1 MDIRALLRTTVERE
15 ASDLHLTAGM
25 PALVR
30 LHGDMVRLD
39 DRPLSPQDV
48 LDLVHALMSPA
59 QQAAFKAE
67 RELDFSFEEPGLSR
81 FRVNVYQQLRGP
93 AAVLRVIPSAIRSLE
108 SLQAPKV
115 LADLAMLP
123 RGLVLFTG
131 PTGSGKSTSMAAM
144 VDHRNRLDDGHI
156 LTIEDPIEFVHESR
170 RCLVN
175 QREVGTHTAG
185 FAQALRS
192 ALREDPDVILVGELR
207 DLETIRLALTAAET
221 GHLVLATLHTSSAAK
236 SVDRIV
242 DVFPAG
248 EKDMVQAML
257 SESLQGVVSQTLC
270 RNAAG
275 NGRVAALEIMIGTPA
290 IRNLIRENKVA
301 QMYSVMQSGLA
312 QGMQTLDQHLANLVR
327 SGLVGADE
335 ARRHA
340 RYPETIR

>member
-1 MDIRALLRTTVERE
+1 MQIVDLLNETLKRQ
-15 ASDLHLTAGM
+15 ASDLHLAAGLPPM
-25 PALVR
+25 VRVHGDIIRLSEAPLSADEVMGLVR
-30 LHGDMVRLD
+30 PIMN
-39 DRPLSPQDV
+39 PLQLKTYESQ
-48 LDLVHALMSPA
+48 L
-59 QQAAFKAE
+59 
-67 RELDFSFEEPGLSR
+67 ELDFSHEVQGLSR

-93 AAVLRVIPSAIRSLE
+93 AAALRVVPSEIRSLE
-108 SLQAPKV
+108 SLQAPRV
-115 LADLAMLP
+115 LSELAMLP

-144 VDHRNRLDDGHI
+144 VDHRNRRHDGHI

-175 QREVGTHTAG
+175 QREVGTHTLG

-236 SVDRIV
+236 SVDRLI

-248 EKDMVQAML
+248 EKDMVRAML
-257 SESLQGVVSQTLC
+257 SESLQGVISQTLC
-270 RNAAG
+270 KTADRK
-275 NGRVAALEIMIGTPA
+275 GRVAALEIMLGTPA

-301 QMYSVMQSGLA
+301 QMYSVMQSGMS
-312 QGMQTLDQHLANLVR
+312 QGMQTLDQHLSTLVR
-327 SGLVGADE
+327 SGLLAADE
-335 ARRHA
+335 ARQHA

>member
-1 MDIRALLRTTVERE
+1 MKIADLLTETLERG

-25 PALVR
+25 PPLLR
-30 LHGDMVRLD
+30 INGDILRTN
-39 DRPLSPQDV
+39 RPTLQSADVAILIGQLLSPTQLKTYESQLE
-48 LDLVHALMSPA
+48 LDLAHEVL
-59 QQAAFKAE
+59 
-67 RELDFSFEEPGLSR
+67 GLSR
-81 FRVNVYQQLRGP
+81 FRVNLFWQQRGP
-93 AAVLRVIPSAIRSLE
+93 AAAIRVVPSVVRTLE
-108 SLQAPKV
+108 SLQAPRV
-115 LADLAMLP
+115 LSELAMLP

-170 RCLVN
+170 RSLVN
-175 QREVGTHTAG
+175 QREVGTHTLG
-185 FAQALRS
+185 FAPALRS

-236 SVDRIV
+236 SLDRLI

-248 EKDMVQAML
+248 EKDMVRAMV
-257 SESLQGVVSQTLC
+257 SESLQGVISQTLC
-270 RNAAG
+270 KTVDG
-275 NGRVAALEIMIGTPA
+275 KGRVAALEIMLGTPA

-301 QMYSVMQSGLA
+301 QMYSVMQSGLS
-312 QGMQTLDQHLANLVR
+312 QGMQTLDQHLSTLLR
-327 SGLVGADE
+327 SGLIAAEE

-340 RYPETIR
+340 RYPENMK